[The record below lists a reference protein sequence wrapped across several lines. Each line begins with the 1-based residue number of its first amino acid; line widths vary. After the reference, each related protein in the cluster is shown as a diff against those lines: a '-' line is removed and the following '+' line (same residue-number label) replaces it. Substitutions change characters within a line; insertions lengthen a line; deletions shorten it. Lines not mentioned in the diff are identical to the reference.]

1 MFVSSILAAKGGNV
15 AMVPS
20 RTTVALAAHRMRLQK
35 CGALLV
41 TDDGGRTIAG
51 IISERDITRALP
63 EHGAELGELQ
73 VSELMSRKV
82 ITCRPDDN
90 VRSVMRTMTTR
101 RFRHMPVVGED
112 GSLIGIVSIGD
123 VVKHHIDEL
132 ELETNVLRDV
142 AAVHH

>member
-1 MFVSSILAAKGGNV
+1 MFVSSILARKGDTV

-20 RTTVALAAHRMRLQK
+20 RTTVALAAQRMRLQK

-51 IISERDITRALP
+51 IISERDIARALP
-63 EHGAELGELQ
+63 EHGAELGELH

-101 RFRHMPVVGED
+101 RFRHMPVLSGD
-112 GSLIGIVSIGD
+112 GKLLGIVSIGD

-132 ELETNVLRDV
+132 ELEANILRDV
-142 AAVHH
+142 ATAHH